1 MSEEEKF
8 EKYWRGNRLGVV
20 FQVGTLEGIREKIMN
35 EKVAVSGVQVT
46 LSGGFP
52 PPDAVPD
59 GGFHF
64 PQGTAEEKTIPDP
77 YMMEVDGRK
86 IEERTFNLTD
96 GRRILMWN
104 MPPFGKIV
112 VDGKYN
118 PLFYEVYDNR
128 MGELEKT
135 RQSLRL
141 SMVGYFASTDSI
153 APTPGPRADAVEEAL
168 QVFSRRVN
176 EVVEKTSM
184 GGDPMPEPIHK
195 FNQLCRMAGLPEDT
209 LINQLTLV
217 LKVDEP
223 PILYTRGLLFDIGEP
238 LIPTQVKIADPEKVE
253 TTSMKN
259 DRLRTYVLKTPEGDV
274 PVTSVPVPTTVKEL
288 LSHQKMT
295 YIDEPTD
302 TADEIAKQIV
312 VAVCCDGKYGVRISL
327 EKGSWF
333 LSYPDLDSS
342 GDAQKIIKAAII
354 EGIRR
359 YNNI

>member
-1 MSEEEKF
+1 
-8 EKYWRGNRLGVV
+8 
-20 FQVGTLEGIREKIMN
+20 MN
-35 EKVAVSGVQVT
+35 EKVTISGVQVT
-46 LSGGFP
+46 LGEGFP
-52 PPDAVPD
+52 PSDAVTD

-64 PQGTAEEKTIPDP
+64 LQGTAEEKTIPDP

-104 MPPFGKIV
+104 MPPFDKIV

-118 PLFYEVYDNR
+118 PLFYEVYDNK
-128 MGELEKT
+128 MGELERT
-135 RQSLRL
+135 RKALRA
-141 SMVGYFASTDSI
+141 SMADYFASIDSI

-168 QVFSRRVN
+168 QNFNRRNN
-176 EVVEKTSM
+176 EAIQKTTTEIQIDSLPLM
-184 GGDPMPEPIHK
+184 K
-195 FNQLCRMAGLPEDT
+195 QLCRMAGLPEDA

-217 LKVDEP
+217 LKIDEP
-223 PILYTRGLLFDIGEP
+223 PALYTRGLIFDNGEP
-238 LIPTQVKIADPEKVE
+238 LIPTQVKVADPDRVE

-288 LSHQKMT
+288 LAHQKMT
-295 YIDEPTD
+295 VIDEPTD

-312 VAVCCDGKYGVRISL
+312 VAVCGEGKYGVMIRL

-342 GDAQKIIKAAII
+342 KDAQKIIKAAII